1 MIISII
7 GWTATIAS
15 LIVPR
20 FIENKQRARVIGA
33 SLSAFACGL
42 FLAAMLI
49 KGFGI

>member
-1 MIISII
+1 MIITII
-7 GWTATIAS
+7 GWTATAAS

-20 FIENKQRARVIGA
+20 FIGDKQRARIIGA

-49 KGFGI
+49 KGFRV